1 MRKFNSA
8 NQVNFILFD
17 EFWFQQH
24 QSTDF
29 LNVLVSCSKNRR
41 EYSILQIRL
50 DFSWEVYRNWVSVST
65 LTIVSNA
72 EIQLRQ
78 ALMASTC
85 ALGFDFHCCSACL
98 VSDEHFGHLFGGAFR
113 IWASTRCLC
122 FHAFFCLQHALVA
135 DVTSISSLGRHRQS
149 WRGLALAAARRL
161 NRPLTG
167 ACLQQSCP
175 DCPAVNG
182 SCYSL
187 VYCSY
192 STNKHLYYVGNVRC
206 CQTLYWSTEAIY
218 LSKQGSRS
226 IRHLLLNFTSWLIY
240 CYLNIT

>member
-1 MRKFNSA
+1 MRSNVCKR
-8 NQVNFILFD
+8 
-17 EFWFQQH
+17 FW
-24 QSTDF
+24 
-29 LNVLVSCSKNRR
+29 LRR
-41 EYSILQIRL
+41 
-50 DFSWEVYRNWVSVST
+50 
-65 LTIVSNA
+65 
-72 EIQLRQ
+72 
-78 ALMASTC
+78 ALWALICASTVVPR
-85 ALGFDFHCCSACL
+85 ALVF
-98 VSDEHFGHLFGGAFR
+98 DEHFGHLFGGAFR

-122 FHAFFCLQHALVA
+122 FHAFFCLQHALLA